1 MLPVASVILLHACG
15 HCPGICR
22 FQSASDPVAG
32 YEAVGTRAAHTALEM
47 LGMTAS
53 NVSPGRLIA
62 MSNAGYV
69 EINGQSV
76 FAAQDGLARVTRA
89 RRGHNE
95 LLEVHSTFNAP
106 LWFAVYDRKTGKCAY
121 LEPAADIDPAAWSK
135 RTAPDAHFFTV
146 RAVETVSAEYLY
158 QHAPAFD
165 EKMKNKLF
173 GGNAFRVIAMANAV
187 DAGAPTRVVKT
198 FEFHD
203 HYCPGVSSGIMMAD
217 FIKQHLHLAPNG
229 KYFIQSVQPWCKED
243 ALIVMLNTT
252 PGKGGYAV
260 TYPTD
265 ADKARWTDAAKD
277 AATIVYRKNPETGI
291 WDGMV
296 LGFTWPETGCPDFGK
311 SVVGKLC
318 GDLFFIKNLQSPE
331 KFVKVIHRF
340 TLDEGVGPKA
350 YARPGVDPMILLG
363 LANDGAS
370 KGKN

>member
-1 MLPVASVILLHACG
+1 MLKSTVS
-15 HCPGICR
+15 R
-22 FQSASDPVAG
+22 F
-32 YEAVGTRAAHTALEM
+32 
-47 LGMTAS
+47 
-53 NVSPGRLIA
+53 
-62 MSNAGYV
+62 
-69 EINGQSV
+69 

-89 RRGHNE
+89 RRGNNE
-95 LLEVHSTFNAP
+95 LLEVHSAYNAP
-106 LWFAVYDRKTGKCAY
+106 LWFAVYDRETGKCAY
-121 LEPAADIDPAAWSK
+121 LEPAPGSDPAACSTDTMTDTPLFK
-135 RTAPDAHFFTV
+135 IREVATV
-146 RAVETVSAEYLY
+146 NADYLY
-158 QHAPAFD
+158 QHAEAFD

-173 GGNAFRVIAMANAV
+173 GGNAFRIIAMANAV
-187 DAGAPTRVVKT
+187 DAGAPTRVVKA

-217 FIKQHLHLAPNG
+217 FIKQHLPLAPNG

-243 ALIVMLNTT
+243 AFIVMLNTT

-265 ADKARWTDAAKD
+265 ADKARWTDTAKD

-296 LGFTWPETGCPDFGK
+296 LGFTWLETGCPDFGK

-340 TLDEGVGPKA
+340 TLDEGVDPTA
-350 YARPGVDPMILLG
+350 YARPGVDPMMLLG
-363 LANDGAS
+363 LARAGVD
-370 KGKN
+370 